1 MIDTKTLWLRLLLA
15 LLAVGCKGGR
25 TTTSQPAL
33 RLAMIP
39 STDPGK
45 IVRESQPL
53 VNYLERE
60 TGTRVELV
68 VSTDYGAVVEA
79 IANDR
84 VDTAYLGSFTLV
96 RASQRAGV
104 QPMVQREG
112 DQNFHSVFIT
122 QFGSGI
128 NTLADLKGH
137 SFAFGDVNS
146 TSGHR
151 IGERLRLRVA

>member
-1 MIDTKTLWLRLLLA
+1 MIDMKTLWLRPPLA
-15 LLAVGCKGGR
+15 PLAVSCKGGR

-84 VDTAYLGSFTLV
+84 VDTAYLGSFTLFRSSHQPV
-96 RASQRAGV
+96 V
-104 QPMVQREG
+104 QPIVQREG
-112 DQNFHSVFIT
+112 DQNF
-122 QFGSGI
+122 
-128 NTLADLKGH
+128 
-137 SFAFGDVNS
+137 
-146 TSGHR
+146 
-151 IGERLRLRVA
+151 